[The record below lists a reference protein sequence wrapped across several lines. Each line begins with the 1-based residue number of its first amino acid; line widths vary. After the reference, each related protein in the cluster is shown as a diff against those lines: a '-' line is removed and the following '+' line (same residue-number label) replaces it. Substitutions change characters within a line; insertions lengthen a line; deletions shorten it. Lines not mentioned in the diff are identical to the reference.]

1 MTNANLK
8 RLTLSGARF
17 NDAKWSDGK
26 ICQAPSIGGCK
37 AQPSKQ
43 VASMR
48 DKIINRDAG
57 GQSSM
62 DTALIGSSSL
72 PVWKMLSVASTIPG
86 GDRITEDY
94 AQLVA
99 VDVAYAYFTNLAKTL
114 RNAMQNEAGKSGPD
128 AVQASERILTRLG
141 EIEQEARDMLRAE
154 YQKGMQVAELSRS
167 LQLLHQSINAGMPTN
182 IFQSMLDGTK

>member
-1 MTNANLK
+1 M
-8 RLTLSGARF
+8 
-17 NDAKWSDGK
+17 DA
-26 ICQAPSIGGCK
+26 
-37 AQPSKQ
+37 
-43 VASMR
+43 
-48 DKIINRDAG
+48 
-57 GQSSM
+57 
-62 DTALIGSSSL
+62 ALIGNSSL
-72 PVWKMLSVASTIPG
+72 PVWKMLSVASAIPG

-114 RNAMQNEAGKSGPD
+114 RNALQNESGKGGPD
-128 AVQASERILTRLG
+128 AVMTSERILTRLA

-182 IFQSMLDGTK
+182 IFQSLAVFNR